1 MSESILSYQPGIL
14 ACPSCGQMIYSDSVK
29 CRFCSAEIDP
39 VAAATGAEMQK
50 KVNDAC
56 NLAKATRN
64 MAASMWAFFGLGFI
78 FGFARFGVIVLF
90 VGVPVSFLVWQ
101 LKYARLQT
109 TDLDYKTAKRDLWIA
124 LALWLP
130 VSLLQLVWFAVSLV
144 SS

>member
-1 MSESILSYQPGIL
+1 MSESILSGPPSIL
-14 ACPSCGQMIYSDSVK
+14 ACPSCGQMIYSDSSK

-39 VAAATGAEMQK
+39 VAAAFGAELQK

-56 NLAKATRN
+56 NLAKATRH
-64 MAASMWAFFGLGFI
+64 MAASMWVFFALGFI
-78 FGFARFGVIVLF
+78 FGFARFGVITLF

-101 LKYARLQT
+101 SKYRRLQT
-109 TDLDYKTAKRDLWIA
+109 TDPDYKEAKRDLWTA

-144 SS
+144 LS